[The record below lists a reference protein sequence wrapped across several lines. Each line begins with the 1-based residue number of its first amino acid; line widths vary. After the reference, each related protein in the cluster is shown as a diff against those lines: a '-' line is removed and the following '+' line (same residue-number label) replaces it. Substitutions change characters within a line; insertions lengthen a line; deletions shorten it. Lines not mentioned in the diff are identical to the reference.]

1 MLWIVC
7 SEFIYGVK
15 GPFSQRHGPPLGHS
29 LAGGGG
35 SVAEGSEIRYIL
47 PFSADIFVE
56 NVIYDP
62 AYGFIDGTPLYEI
75 LVVGSAVRDVKV
87 VPARSV
93 PRNHHWFG
101 VAQKNHSG

>member
-1 MLWIVC
+1 M
-7 SEFIYGVK
+7 
-15 GPFSQRHGPPLGHS
+15 GHS

-75 LVVGSAVRDVKV
+75 LVVGGAVRDVKV

-93 PRNHHWFG
+93 PFRIYSVQRKGNNSINIRG
-101 VAQKNHSG
+101 QS